1 MSNDYH
7 VTSNNN
13 HALYWYDRS
22 LRLWVITQRD
32 NIGNQVG
39 AALYAPTKKL
49 AAHEAQTIVLDGSNN
64 IG

>member
-49 AAHEAQTIVLDGSNN
+49 AEQYAQKILLDRFYN